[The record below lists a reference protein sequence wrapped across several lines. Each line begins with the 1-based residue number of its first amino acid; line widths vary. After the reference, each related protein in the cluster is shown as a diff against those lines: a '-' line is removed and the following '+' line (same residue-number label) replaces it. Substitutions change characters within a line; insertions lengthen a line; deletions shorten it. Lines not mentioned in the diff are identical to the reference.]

1 MSCMPLF
8 GTVASS
14 GAADFGG
21 QLPPAEE
28 LGGLDHV
35 TNCDVP
41 GAFDFA

>member
-1 MSCMPLF
+1 MPLF
-8 GTVASS
+8 GTAALC

-28 LGGLDHV
+28 LGGLDDV

-41 GAFDFA
+41 GAFEFA